1 MLLGAIETGGTKF
14 VAAVGNEHGEVI
26 EEITIPT
33 TTPDETMPKIL
44 QFLNQYKIE
53 GIGVGSF
60 GPRGLV

>member
-53 GIGVGSF
+53 G
-60 GPRGLV
+60 LV